1 MKHELNTNKQFGPKQ
16 KESTKDQDPGC
27 FIFFSFKQKAIIQIS
42 ALMSRKEIL
51 FKMITCPCAKLG
63 VNHIPKQTQHM
74 PFFHHSPSICLSV
87 NILFSNYFTG
97 TGHTSFLL
105 CNNVQDIQRC

>member
-51 FKMITCPCAKLG
+51 FKNYDNLPMCQIRGKSHTKANSAHAL
-63 VNHIPKQTQHM
+63 
-74 PFFHHSPSICLSV
+74 FPS
-87 NILFSNYFTG
+87 
-97 TGHTSFLL
+97 
-105 CNNVQDIQRC
+105 